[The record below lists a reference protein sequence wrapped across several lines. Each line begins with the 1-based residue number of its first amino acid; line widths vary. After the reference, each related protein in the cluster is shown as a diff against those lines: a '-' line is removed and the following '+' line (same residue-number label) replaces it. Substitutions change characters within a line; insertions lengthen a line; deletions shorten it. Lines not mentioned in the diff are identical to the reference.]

1 MKYAADAIL
10 LTRKSFY
17 LYIFPFKIH
26 QQPIIQIV

>member
-1 MKYAADAIL
+1 MKYVTADAIL

-26 QQPIIQIV
+26 Q